1 MTWLISIGQI
11 PPVSG
16 SQQTCT
22 KPNTRTAQVPRI
34 LVCLC
39 TYPFLIHLCI
49 YGFPNES
56 IKFLTILLYRFQ
68 ILCCSCST
76 IVSLFSHTYSASK
89 LSLLAST
96 SILHR
101 PCLAPHDW
109 IHSCLTVNLRLSLH
123 QTGPLALAFVLRLVH
138 IEIWGKYA
146 NKYIYIYNQSQT
158 SVLLRT
164 EFTWTQQSFKTQRL
178 TSRSEHKPRS
188 VPLPSSWSVL
198 DWGTQQNR

>member
-146 NKYIYIYNQSQT
+146 NKYIYIYKSIPNLGVAQNRVHLDT
-158 SVLLRT
+158 T
-164 EFTWTQQSFKTQRL
+164 EFQNSAVDLQVGTQAK
-178 TSRSEHKPRS
+178 
-188 VPLPSSWSVL
+188 VCPSS
-198 DWGTQQNR
+198 